1 MLLRLEKM
9 VHGGVALARL
19 SGGRLALVR
28 GGIPGERVKVN
39 LKERAGVL
47 QGAVAEIVDAS
58 PHRTSPSEHPG
69 LDYSHIAYPHQLELK
84 RDVVKDALARA
95 LKPADLPSVLPVVA
109 APAPWG
115 YRHAAQPAVARG
127 APLADGAVLG
137 YRRPESHEVVPLG
150 CDPVATPALNGAWAR
165 VQALGLPK
173 GVREVAFR
181 TNDVGKTLLCLIAS
195 ASARNY
201 LSAAHKLLGETP
213 EGGEIVGVAYA
224 PFDPRGRFRS
234 GTERLA
240 GARLIRQRYGSFEL
254 SVSATGFAQP
264 NPAAASRLYAELT
277 RWAGEGQLALDLYA
291 GGGVIGMHL
300 AASFARVVALE
311 LDRGSVVRGARDA
324 ARLGLANLEF
334 HQADARR
341 LGALPE
347 AELICVNP
355 PRAGLAKGTRAVLNA
370 SAATRLLYVSC
381 DVATFARDAAQL
393 CAAGWRLAR
402 LEPFDFYPQTH
413 HVELLSLFERASP

>member
-1 MLLRLEKM
+1 M

-28 GGIPGERVKVN
+28 GGLPGERVKVE

-47 QGAVAEIVDAS
+47 QGVVTEVVDAS
-58 PHRTSPSEHPG
+58 PHRTQPSEHPG
-69 LDYSHIAYPHQLELK
+69 LDYSHIAYAHQLELK
-84 RDVVKDALARA
+84 REVVKDALSRA
-95 LKPADLPSVLPVVA
+95 LKPTELPSVLPVVA

-115 YRHAAQPAVARG
+115 YRHAVQPAVARG
-127 APLADGAVLG
+127 GPLTDGAALG

-150 CDPVATPALNGAWAR
+150 CDPVATPALNGAWSR

-173 GVREVAFR
+173 GVRELAFR
-181 TNDVGKTLLCLIAS
+181 TNDAGETLLCLIAS

-201 LSAAHKLLGETP
+201 LSAAHELLGEAP
-213 EGGEIVGVAYA
+213 EGGRVVGVAYA

-240 GARLIRQRYGSFEL
+240 GARVIRQRYGPFDL

-264 NPAAASRLYAELT
+264 NPAAASRLYAELA
-277 RWAGEGQLALDLYA
+277 RWAGEGRFALDLYA
-291 GGGVIGMHL
+291 GGGAIGMHL
-300 AASFARVVALE
+300 AASFERVVALE
-311 LDRGSVVRGARDA
+311 LDRSSVVRGARDA

-334 HQADARR
+334 RQGDARR

-355 PRAGLAKGTRAVLNA
+355 PRAGLAKGTRAALSA

-381 DVATFARDAAQL
+381 DVATFSRDAAQL
-393 CAAGWRLAR
+393 CAAGWRLTR

-413 HVELLSLFERASP
+413 HLELLAAFERGA